1 LGIRVNV
8 LGVRIRLL
16 GTQLVLGLGLGTD
29 ADVSDGDFLGVS
41 WGFDVLH
48 SPVQTCDGHYQQ
60 QTCDCR

>member
-1 LGIRVNV
+1 M
-8 LGVRIRLL
+8 
-16 GTQLVLGLGLGTD
+16 LGLGLGTD

-48 SPVQTCDGHYQQ
+48 SPVQTYDGHYQQ